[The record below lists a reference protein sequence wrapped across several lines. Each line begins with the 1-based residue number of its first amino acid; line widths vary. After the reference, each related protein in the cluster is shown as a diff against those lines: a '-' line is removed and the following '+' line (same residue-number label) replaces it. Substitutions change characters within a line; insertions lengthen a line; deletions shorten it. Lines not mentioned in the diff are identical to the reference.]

1 MDPLKQDTELIRQ
14 LVEFSGLKPA
24 QVAKRAGVAV
34 TTINRPYT
42 ATAPSRLG
50 RSVLEKL
57 QAAFPDFPGWS
68 PAIAKEDRSTFAGA
82 AASGSLERLL
92 PREKVDESTR
102 RPSPAIE
109 DDMVE
114 IAEIDLNFGLGG
126 AFMDEHPVPNM
137 RAFSRSWLRQFT
149 DAGPEDL
156 YWAKGKGDSMSPTI
170 EDGEPVLIDRRQQTP
185 RMTDLIWAFA
195 WGEIGAIKRLRPM
208 PDGGLKILSDN
219 TRVPPETAYDGE
231 VHIFGRVVGVAK
243 RL

>member
-1 MDPLKQDTELIRQ
+1 MNAYPEDTALIQ
-14 LVEFSGLKPA
+14 ALVRYAGTNPA
-24 QVAKRAGVAV
+24 AVAKRAGVAV
-34 TTINRPYT
+34 STVNRPFNGS
-42 ATAPSRLG
+42 AGNRLG

-57 QAAFPDFPGWS
+57 QAAFPEFPGWG
-68 PAIAKEDRSTFAGA
+68 PAAAKEDRLTFAGA
-82 AASGSLERLL
+82 ATGDAPDRLL
-92 PREKVDESTR
+92 PRDKVAGQPR
-102 RPSPAIE
+102 RNGAVVE
-109 DDMVE
+109 GDMVE

-126 AFMDEHPVPNM
+126 AFMDEHPVPSM

-219 TRVPPETAYDGE
+219 PRVPPDTAYDGE